1 MPATPSAPE
10 SAVQPTRARYIV
22 LALVASLSAICF
34 IERATIS
41 QAAPD
46 IEKSLGITKGEMG
59 VVFSAFTLSYAL
71 FEIPM
76 GRWGDRFGPRN
87 ILLKVVLMWSFFTA
101 ATGWVWNLTSLKICR
116 LLFGAGEGGCFPN
129 LTKIVTIWLPS
140 SERGRAQGI
149 LWCCGRWGAA
159 IAPSIMA
166 FTLLYLNWRWAFTL
180 LSLLGVIWAVI
191 FYFWFSDRPRGHPD
205 VNAAELALMDGAE
218 SNAPSEAHVPWGEFI
233 RRRSVWLLWLTYF
246 CMAYGWYFYIT
257 WLPTYLRESRHMD
270 LQNSAFLA
278 GLPTFMGGL
287 GCFAGG
293 WLVQYFAVRWGDVRR
308 ARRTVAGGAMLVA
321 SVTMVIFTGIGNN
334 VLAVAVLGFASF
346 CEDLVMASAWGACMD
361 IGGRHAGAL
370 SGSMNMMGNLGGVVG
385 PMVVGTILQN
395 ASLTADSIPT
405 PHAWTLAFLI
415 TATVYLL
422 GATCWIFID
431 PATPLEKEN

>member
-1 MPATPSAPE
+1 
-10 SAVQPTRARYIV
+10 
-22 LALVASLSAICF
+22 
-34 IERATIS
+34 
-41 QAAPD
+41 
-46 IEKSLGITKGEMG
+46 
-59 VVFSAFTLSYAL
+59 
-71 FEIPM
+71 
-76 GRWGDRFGPRN
+76 
-87 ILLKVVLMWSFFTA
+87 
-101 ATGWVWNLTSLKICR
+101 
-116 LLFGAGEGGCFPN
+116 
-129 LTKIVTIWLPS
+129 
-140 SERGRAQGI
+140 
-149 LWCCGRWGAA
+149 
-159 IAPSIMA
+159 
-166 FTLLYLNWRWAFTL
+166 
-180 LSLLGVIWAVI
+180 
-191 FYFWFSDRPRGHPD
+191 
-205 VNAAELALMDGAE
+205 
-218 SNAPSEAHVPWGEFI
+218 
-233 RRRSVWLLWLTYF
+233 
-246 CMAYGWYFYIT
+246 
-257 WLPTYLRESRHMD
+257 MD

-431 PATPLEKEN
+431 PATPLEQEN